1 MGSETLWPLG
11 LYFLIALVVAG
22 SMIGLSFVLGERHSD
37 RATGQPYESGIL
49 STGSARV
56 RLSVKFYIVA
66 MLFVIFDLE
75 AVFIF
80 AYAVAYEEVGWAG
93 YAGLVVFVVILVV
106 ALIYEYRMGALD
118 WEPVRLQDGQGRSG
132 ERIERHAHAS
142 GRCPSLKPAEPEK
155 GARSTKPYVEASDD
169 GPP

>member
-37 RATGQPYESGIL
+37 RATGQPYESGIV

-93 YAGLVVFVVILVV
+93 YAGLVVFVLILVV
-106 ALIYEYRMGALD
+106 ALIYEYRMVALD
-118 WEPVRLQDGQGRSG
+118 WEPVRIRMAKAGR
-132 ERIERHAHAS
+132 
-142 GRCPSLKPAEPEK
+142 EK
-155 GARSTKPYVEASDD
+155 G
-169 GPP
+169 

>member
-37 RATGQPYESGIL
+37 RATGQPYESGIV
-49 STGSARV
+49 STGTARV

-93 YAGLVVFVVILVV
+93 YAGLLVFVAILVV
-106 ALIYEYRMGALD
+106 GLIYEYRMGALD
-118 WEPVRLQDGQGRSG
+118 WEPARLRMAKAA
-132 ERIERHAHAS
+132 R
-142 GRCPSLKPAEPEK
+142 EK
-155 GARSTKPYVEASDD
+155 G
-169 GPP
+169 

>member
-1 MGSETLWPLG
+1 MGSDTLWPLG

-22 SMIGLSFVLGERHSD
+22 SMIGLSYVLGERHSD
-37 RATGQPYESGIL
+37 RATGEPYESGIV

-56 RLSVKFYIVA
+56 RLSVKFYVVA

-93 YAGLVVFVVILVV
+93 YVGLLVFVAVLVV
-106 ALIYEYRMGALD
+106 ALVYEYRMGALD
-118 WEPVRLQDGQGRSG
+118 WEPARLKVAKAAR
-132 ERIERHAHAS
+132 
-142 GRCPSLKPAEPEK
+142 EK
-155 GARSTKPYVEASDD
+155 G
-169 GPP
+169 

>member
-37 RATGQPYESGIL
+37 RATGQPYESGIV
-49 STGSARV
+49 STGTARV

-93 YAGLVVFVVILVV
+93 YAGLLVFVAILVV
-106 ALIYEYRMGALD
+106 ALVYEFRMGALD
-118 WEPVRLQDGQGRSG
+118 WEPARLRMAKAA
-132 ERIERHAHAS
+132 R
-142 GRCPSLKPAEPEK
+142 EK
-155 GARSTKPYVEASDD
+155 G
-169 GPP
+169 

>member
-22 SMIGLSFVLGERHSD
+22 SMIGLSYVLGERHSD
-37 RATGQPYESGIL
+37 RATGQPYESGIV

-93 YAGLVVFVVILVV
+93 YAGLLVFVAVLVV
-106 ALIYEYRMGALD
+106 ALIYELRMGALD
-118 WEPVRLQDGQGRSG
+118 WEPARLRLAKAA
-132 ERIERHAHAS
+132 RR
-142 GRCPSLKPAEPEK
+142 K
-155 GARSTKPYVEASDD
+155 G
-169 GPP
+169 

>member
-37 RATGQPYESGIL
+37 RATGQPYESGIV

-93 YAGLVVFVVILVV
+93 YAGMVVFVAILVV

-118 WEPVRLQDGQGRSG
+118 WEPVRLRLAKAA
-132 ERIERHAHAS
+132 R
-142 GRCPSLKPAEPEK
+142 EK
-155 GARSTKPYVEASDD
+155 G
-169 GPP
+169 

>member
-37 RATGQPYESGIL
+37 RATGQPYESGIV

-80 AYAVAYEEVGWAG
+80 AYAVAYEEVGWPG

-118 WEPVRLQDGQGRSG
+118 WEPVRLRMAKAGR
-132 ERIERHAHAS
+132 
-142 GRCPSLKPAEPEK
+142 EK
-155 GARSTKPYVEASDD
+155 G
-169 GPP
+169 

>member
-22 SMIGLSFVLGERHSD
+22 SMIGLSYVLGERHSD
-37 RATGQPYESGIL
+37 RATGQPYESGIV

-93 YAGLVVFVVILVV
+93 YAGLLVFVAVLVV
-106 ALIYEYRMGALD
+106 ALIYELRMGALD
-118 WEPVRLQDGQGRSG
+118 WEPARLRLAKAARG
-132 ERIERHAHAS
+132 
-142 GRCPSLKPAEPEK
+142 K
-155 GARSTKPYVEASDD
+155 G
-169 GPP
+169 

>member
-22 SMIGLSFVLGERHSD
+22 SMIGLSFILGERHSD
-37 RATGQPYESGIL
+37 RATGQPYESGIV
-49 STGSARV
+49 STGTARV

-93 YAGLVVFVVILVV
+93 YAGLLVFVAILVV
-106 ALIYEYRMGALD
+106 GLIYEYRMGALD
-118 WEPVRLQDGQGRSG
+118 WEPARLRMAKAA
-132 ERIERHAHAS
+132 R
-142 GRCPSLKPAEPEK
+142 EK
-155 GARSTKPYVEASDD
+155 G
-169 GPP
+169 

>member
-22 SMIGLSFVLGERHSD
+22 SMIGLSFILGERHSD
-37 RATGQPYESGIL
+37 RATGQPYESGIV
-49 STGSARV
+49 STGTARV

-93 YAGLVVFVVILVV
+93 YAGLLVFVAVLAVG
-106 ALIYEYRMGALD
+106 LIYEYRMGALD
-118 WEPVRLQDGQGRSG
+118 WEPVRLRLAKAA
-132 ERIERHAHAS
+132 R
-142 GRCPSLKPAEPEK
+142 EK
-155 GARSTKPYVEASDD
+155 G
-169 GPP
+169 

>member
-1 MGSETLWPLG
+1 MGSDTLWPLG

-22 SMIGLSFVLGERHSD
+22 SMIGLSYVLGERHSD
-37 RATGQPYESGIL
+37 RATGEPYESGVV

-56 RLSVKFYIVA
+56 RLSVKFYVVA

-93 YAGLVVFVVILVV
+93 YAGLLVFVAVLVV
-106 ALIYEYRMGALD
+106 ALLYEYRMGALD
-118 WEPVRLQDGQGRSG
+118 WEPARLRAAKAA
-132 ERIERHAHAS
+132 R
-142 GRCPSLKPAEPEK
+142 EK
-155 GARSTKPYVEASDD
+155 G
-169 GPP
+169 

>member
-37 RATGQPYESGIL
+37 RATGQPYESGIV

-93 YAGLVVFVVILVV
+93 YGGLVVFVAILVV

-118 WEPVRLQDGQGRSG
+118 WEPVRLRMAKAGR
-132 ERIERHAHAS
+132 
-142 GRCPSLKPAEPEK
+142 EK
-155 GARSTKPYVEASDD
+155 G
-169 GPP
+169 

>member
-37 RATGQPYESGIL
+37 RATGQPYESGIV

-93 YAGLVVFVVILVV
+93 YGGMVVFVAILVV

-118 WEPVRLQDGQGRSG
+118 WEPVRLRIAKAGR
-132 ERIERHAHAS
+132 
-142 GRCPSLKPAEPEK
+142 EK
-155 GARSTKPYVEASDD
+155 G
-169 GPP
+169 

>member
-22 SMIGLSFVLGERHSD
+22 SMIGLSYVLGERHSD
-37 RATGQPYESGIL
+37 RATGQPYESGIV

-66 MLFVIFDLE
+66 MLFVIFDIE

-93 YAGLVVFVVILVV
+93 YAGLLVFVAVLVV
-106 ALIYEYRMGALD
+106 ALIYELRMGALD
-118 WEPVRLQDGQGRSG
+118 WEPARLRMAKAA
-132 ERIERHAHAS
+132 R
-142 GRCPSLKPAEPEK
+142 EK
-155 GARSTKPYVEASDD
+155 G
-169 GPP
+169 

>member
-37 RATGQPYESGIL
+37 RATGQPYESGIV

-80 AYAVAYEEVGWAG
+80 AYAVAYEEVGWPG
-93 YAGLVVFVVILVV
+93 YAGMVVFVAILVV

-118 WEPVRLQDGQGRSG
+118 WEPVRLRLAKAA
-132 ERIERHAHAS
+132 R
-142 GRCPSLKPAEPEK
+142 EK
-155 GARSTKPYVEASDD
+155 G
-169 GPP
+169 

>member
-37 RATGQPYESGIL
+37 RATGQPYESGIV

-80 AYAVAYEEVGWAG
+80 AYAVAYEEVGWPG
-93 YAGLVVFVVILVV
+93 YAGMVVFVVILVV

-118 WEPVRLQDGQGRSG
+118 WEPIRLRLAKAGR
-132 ERIERHAHAS
+132 
-142 GRCPSLKPAEPEK
+142 EK
-155 GARSTKPYVEASDD
+155 G
-169 GPP
+169 

>member
-1 MGSETLWPLG
+1 MGSATLWPLG

-22 SMIGLSFVLGERHSD
+22 SMIGLSYVLGERHSD
-37 RATGQPYESGIL
+37 RATGQPYESGIV

-93 YAGLVVFVVILVV
+93 YAGLLVFVAVLVV
-106 ALIYEYRMGALD
+106 ALIYELRMGALD
-118 WEPVRLQDGQGRSG
+118 WEPARLRLAKAA
-132 ERIERHAHAS
+132 RR
-142 GRCPSLKPAEPEK
+142 K
-155 GARSTKPYVEASDD
+155 G
-169 GPP
+169 

>member
-37 RATGQPYESGIL
+37 RATGQPYESGIV

-93 YAGLVVFVVILVV
+93 YAGLLVFVAVLVV
-106 ALIYEYRMGALD
+106 ALIYELRMGALD
-118 WEPVRLQDGQGRSG
+118 WEPARLRMAKAA
-132 ERIERHAHAS
+132 R
-142 GRCPSLKPAEPEK
+142 EK
-155 GARSTKPYVEASDD
+155 G
-169 GPP
+169 

>member
-37 RATGQPYESGIL
+37 RATGQPYESGIV

-66 MLFVIFDLE
+66 ILFVIFDLE

-80 AYAVAYEEVGWAG
+80 AYAVAYEEVGWPG
-93 YAGLVVFVVILVV
+93 YAGMVVFVAILVV

-118 WEPVRLQDGQGRSG
+118 WEPVRLRLAKAGR
-132 ERIERHAHAS
+132 
-142 GRCPSLKPAEPEK
+142 EK
-155 GARSTKPYVEASDD
+155 G
-169 GPP
+169 

>member
-37 RATGQPYESGIL
+37 RATGQPYESGIV

-80 AYAVAYEEVGWAG
+80 AYAVAYEEVGWVG
-93 YAGLVVFVVILVV
+93 YGGLLVFVAVLVVG
-106 ALIYEYRMGALD
+106 LIYEYRMGALD
-118 WEPVRLQDGQGRSG
+118 WEPVRLRMAKAT
-132 ERIERHAHAS
+132 R
-142 GRCPSLKPAEPEK
+142 EK
-155 GARSTKPYVEASDD
+155 G
-169 GPP
+169 

>member
-37 RATGQPYESGIL
+37 RATGQPYESGIV

-80 AYAVAYEEVGWAG
+80 AYAVAYEEVGWPG
-93 YAGLVVFVVILVV
+93 YAGLVVFVAILAV

-118 WEPVRLQDGQGRSG
+118 WEPVRLRMAKAGR
-132 ERIERHAHAS
+132 
-142 GRCPSLKPAEPEK
+142 EK
-155 GARSTKPYVEASDD
+155 G
-169 GPP
+169 

>member
-37 RATGQPYESGIL
+37 RATGQPYESGIV

-80 AYAVAYEEVGWAG
+80 AYAVAYEEVGWPG
-93 YAGLVVFVVILVV
+93 YAGLVVFVAILVV

-118 WEPVRLQDGQGRSG
+118 WEPVRPRMAKAGR
-132 ERIERHAHAS
+132 
-142 GRCPSLKPAEPEK
+142 EK
-155 GARSTKPYVEASDD
+155 G
-169 GPP
+169 

>member
-1 MGSETLWPLG
+1 MGSDTLWPLG

-37 RATGQPYESGIL
+37 RATGQPYESGIV

-80 AYAVAYEEVGWAG
+80 AYAVAYEEVGWPG
-93 YAGLVVFVVILVV
+93 YAGMVVFVAILVV

-118 WEPVRLQDGQGRSG
+118 WEPLRLRLAKAGR
-132 ERIERHAHAS
+132 
-142 GRCPSLKPAEPEK
+142 EK
-155 GARSTKPYVEASDD
+155 G
-169 GPP
+169 